1 MKFCLL
7 LPTRG
12 RPIMLKNALDSL
24 GKTMSGEN
32 KIAVYLATDNDD
44 KRTHQFLSKIPDY
57 VFEIV
62 ELRGNWGYHVGKKFK
77 TLYEGA
83 DGDIYM
89 LATDDIIFM
98 TEDWDR
104 VISKKL
110 EEYPDRIVMLW
121 GYNMWGEKYINKSSN
136 PFLPDRVC
144 KTLGYFTWYES
155 PFWYHETWINEI
167 FGRVEQM
174 TGERRR
180 IPMKEVRIKNL
191 HPYRFKEIK
200 KDDTGRKGEAML
212 MKYKPGKLFR
222 DKEHTDWRQRD
233 AEKLAKIIEEEKE
246 EKTK

>member
-12 RPIMLKNALDSL
+12 RPIMLKNTLDSL
-24 GKTMSGEN
+24 EKTTSGEN

-44 KRTHQFLSKIPDY
+44 KRTHQFLNEIPDY
-57 VFEIV
+57 AFEIV
-62 ELRGNWGYHVGKKFK
+62 ERRGNWGYHVGKKFK
-77 TLYEGA
+77 ALYEGA
-83 DGDIYM
+83 EGDIYM

-104 VISKKL
+104 IISGKL

-121 GYNMWGEKYINKSSN
+121 GYNMWGEEYINKPSN

-155 PFWYHETWINEI
+155 PFWYHETWIDVI
-167 FGRVEQM
+167 FGQVEKM
-174 TGERRR
+174 TGEQRRV
-180 IPMKEVRIKNL
+180 PMKEVKIKNL
-191 HPYRFKEIK
+191 HPFRFKEIQM
-200 KDDTGRKGEAML
+200 DDTGRKGETML
-212 MKYKPGKLFR
+212 MEHKPGKLFY
-222 DKEHTDWRQRD
+222 DKEHTDWRKRD

-246 EKTK
+246 